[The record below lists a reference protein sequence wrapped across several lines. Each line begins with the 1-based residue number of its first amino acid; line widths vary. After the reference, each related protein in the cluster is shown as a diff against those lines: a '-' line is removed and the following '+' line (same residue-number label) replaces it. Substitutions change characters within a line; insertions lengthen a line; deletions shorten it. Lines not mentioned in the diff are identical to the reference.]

1 VNISGRLARQGCLAA
16 PESDDMYL
24 RFHYHCLRRDIS
36 NFALVR
42 HRDYTGFLVS
52 MHQSGTHWL
61 KHMLATA
68 IAHRHGLAP
77 PARADANDIIGGMRD
92 TPRRPGVPV
101 LASSHSVPHLLL
113 HAAWFRRLVPL
124 PPYVVLVRDLRA
136 SLVANYE
143 KWKEHYGCDFSEY
156 LRGDAGGHRFNA
168 DLWSCIRFCRAWDAI
183 ARRFPRDTLVVRYED
198 LERDALAELRRVD
211 EFLKLH
217 VGEDALRIGVAD
229 STKEKMARKADPALP
244 AGVVVVREDGRS
256 FAAWYG
262 PRDRAFLENACGRLL
277 RPGVF
282 GYDFGSWPLPASS
295 A

>member
-1 VNISGRLARQGCLAA
+1 
-16 PESDDMYL
+16 MYL

-68 IAHRHGLAP
+68 IARRHGLAP
-77 PARADANDIIGGMRD
+77 PSRADANDIIGGMRD
-92 TPRRPGVPV
+92 TPRRRGVPV

-113 HAAWFRRLVPL
+113 YAEWFRRLVPL

-156 LRGDAGGHRFNA
+156 LRGDVRGHRFNA

-183 ARRFPRDTLVVRYED
+183 ARRFPGATLVVRYED
-198 LERDALAELRRVD
+198 LERDALAGLRRVN
-211 EFLKLH
+211 EFLNLDL
-217 VGEDALRIGVAD
+217 GDDALQAGVSG
-229 STKEKMARKADPALP
+229 STKEKMMRKADPSLP
-244 AGVVVVREDGRS
+244 PGVVVVREDGRS
-256 FAAWYG
+256 FADWYG
-262 PRDRAFLENACGRLL
+262 SQDRTFLEDACGQLL

-282 GYDFGSWPLPASS
+282 GYDFGAWPGPASS
-295 A
+295 P